1 MIITENV
8 NIDGQDLIY
17 RHSDSNRYIVRN
29 NINYEE
35 AYDLITSNY
44 IYVEGDII
52 QKQQQQ
58 QKSYA
63 EAGKILMGIQE

>member
-17 RHSDSNRYIVRN
+17 RYSDSNRYIVRN

-35 AYDLITSNY
+35 AYDLASSNY
-44 IYVEGDII
+44 TYVEGDII
-52 QKQQQQ
+52 EKEQQQE
-58 QKSYA
+58 SYA